1 MGYTT
6 DFVGRIDVV
15 PALSVEEI
23 TFINKFSD
31 TRRMKRENG
40 PYFVDGNGFCGQ
52 DDGPDEVYDHNNPPE
67 GQPGLWCQWV
77 ATDDGSAIEW
87 NGAEKFYGSPDWM
100 AYLIKH
106 FLGETPVAAS
116 QLPFLKGHVLNGR
129 IGAQGE
135 EAYDMWELLV
145 NDNVVMVDQATA
157 TADGN
162 PKRID

>member
-15 PALSVEEI
+15 PALSAEEI

-40 PYFVDGNGFCGQ
+40 PYFVDGDGPFGQ
-52 DDGPDEVYDHNNPPE
+52 DNGPDVVHDHNSPPE
-67 GQPGLWCQWV
+67 GQPSLWCRWI
-77 ATDDGSAIEW
+77 ASDDGTSIGW
-87 NGAEKFYGSPDWM
+87 NGEEKFYSGAEWM

-106 FLGETPVAAS
+106 FLGKTPVAAS
-116 QLPFLKGHVLNGR
+116 KLPFLKGHVLNGR

-135 EAYDMWELLV
+135 ESSDMWELLV
-145 NDNVVMVDQATA
+145 NDNVVLVDQATA

-162 PKRID
+162 PIRID